1 MVIARDRKVYRK
13 CSDKKDSFLFL
24 IVFMPYPDSNV
35 PSEIFAFVSGTEVLR
50 SVKKIHDGYDHIS
63 NKL

>member
-13 CSDKKDSFLFL
+13 FSDKKDSFLFL

-35 PSEIFAFVSGTEVLR
+35 PSEIFAFVSGTKVLR
-50 SVKKIHDGYDHIS
+50 SVKKIHD
-63 NKL
+63 